1 MKQINKKWTQVEL
14 DTLKKNYALGP
25 TELMK
30 LLPGRS
36 YTGIVAKAH
45 KLGLTDNRDWTNDEV
60 KILKENYYDLGPYK
74 LQGLLPNRTYMAI
87 VAKGKSLGLI
97 NKDNIMWTNEE
108 IEILKQYY
116 PSEGTKVEKRLN
128 NRSKTSILVAAQR
141 YGINFDRTHEEWNIS
156 EDELVYEFYIRNGE
170 ESFNMLKDLLNI
182 LVKNNFKS
190 HGLTTLRMKLLNFK
204 YLEKGIGLSHPSL
217 QSRAVFEKKNKSNKV
232 SFN

>member
-1 MKQINKKWTQVEL
+1 MEKASSKWTQVEL

-45 KLGLTDNRDWTNDEV
+45 KLGICDNREWTNDEV

-87 VAKGKSLGLI
+87 INKGKSLGLI
-97 NKDNIMWTNEE
+97 NKDNIMWTKEE

-116 PSEGTKVEKRLN
+116 PTEGTKIEKRLN

-141 YGINFDRTHEEWNIS
+141 YGINFDRTYEEWNIS
-156 EDELVYEFYIRNGE
+156 EDELVYKFYSTHGKN
-170 ESFNMLKDLLNI
+170 SFKKLPELIQILNNRGFS
-182 LVKNNFKS
+182 V
-190 HGLTTLRMKLLNFK
+190 HGKTTIRMKLLNFQ
-204 YLEKGIGLSHPSL
+204 YLDEGMGFSHASL
-217 QSRAVFEKKNKSNKV
+217 QSRAVYEKYNKKTII
-232 SFN
+232 